1 MFVGWHNENFERA
14 VEDFDSSI
22 LCDTNLLIKTWQQDK
37 SHSFGAYK
45 DGELFGMVSAFRFD
59 KAVLINNF
67 CYKQELSSDD
77 KKRLLSLLL
86 KNINES
92 DKSIL
97 VLVSNEER
105 ELFDAF
111 EFKSFAP
118 FHKALYDGHDV
129 GLFSTNFSNISST
142 EYMEPLR
149 MTDKEAYR
157 DDRFFYITH
166 MMMKSSSLVL
176 STPNGYQ
183 HSYAL
188 NKSTIKISPWV
199 MRSSAFEDAQK
210 LLRALIH
217 HRGLK
222 KIIAFIPAKV
232 KEITD
237 LYSAH
242 GFKYAQ
248 NYNLMYLNEKPD
260 INLEMIY
267 GF

>member
-1 MFVGWHNENFERA
+1 MFIGWHTDTFESNLENFSKS
-14 VEDFDSSI
+14 V

-45 DGELFGMVSAFRFD
+45 EGKLLGMVSAFMFENST
-59 KAVLINNF
+59 LINNF

-86 KNINES
+86 KNIDES
-92 DKSIL
+92 DKSTL
-97 VLVSNEER
+97 VLVSDGER
-105 ELFDAF
+105 ELFDTF
-111 EFKSFAP
+111 GFKSYAP
-118 FHKALYDGHDV
+118 FYKALYEGHDV
-129 GLFSTNFSNISST
+129 GLFSTNFSNLSST
-142 EYMEPLR
+142 EFMEPLR

-222 KIIAFIPAKV
+222 KIIAFVPARV

-242 GFKYAQ
+242 GFKFAQ
-248 NYNLMYLNEKPD
+248 EYQLMYLNKEPE
-260 INLEMIY
+260 INLEMMY